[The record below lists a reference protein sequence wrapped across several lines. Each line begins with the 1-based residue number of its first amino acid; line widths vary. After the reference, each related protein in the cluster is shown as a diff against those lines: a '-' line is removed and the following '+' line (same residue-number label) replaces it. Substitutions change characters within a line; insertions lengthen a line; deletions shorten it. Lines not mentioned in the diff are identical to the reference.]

1 MVYSHPV
8 SKSYHVAPEFE
19 ESGLV
24 LHSLFTF
31 TKYFPSSAVSSFV
44 MCQITALISERNTSV
59 VMWAPAR
66 LSGWITV
73 CTVCR
78 INPQTTHRVTVKL
91 LLCAKQ
97 ACCRFRLLSQNLWT
111 AFSKFWCGVGPQEEG
126 KMSRLWCGSC
136 FISIVSDI
144 YMILT
149 INNKFCYFL
158 TTRYHHVKETILRCG
173 AD

>member
-97 ACCRFRLLSQNLWT
+97 ACCRFRLLSQKPVNSFQQVLMWSW
-111 AFSKFWCGVGPQEEG
+111 AAGGRKN
-126 KMSRLWCGSC
+126 
-136 FISIVSDI
+136 VSSMVWILLYI
-144 YMILT
+144 YR
-149 INNKFCYFL
+149 F
-158 TTRYHHVKETILRCG
+158 
-173 AD
+173 